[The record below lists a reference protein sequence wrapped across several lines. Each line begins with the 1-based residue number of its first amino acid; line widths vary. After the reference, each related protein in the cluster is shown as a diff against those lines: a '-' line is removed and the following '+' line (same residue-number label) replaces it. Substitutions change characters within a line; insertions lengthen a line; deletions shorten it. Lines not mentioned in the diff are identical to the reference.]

1 MLHDSIQPSGQHTG
15 NARVNFLHLPPWVPS
30 AGPDSAGVAPRS
42 LRAWV
47 STPGQLCDAVPTLGP
62 LSTDQHTQQ
71 QEPTLDFAD
80 NTRLQSHSG
89 RYRRHIVSLSDLIL
103 PTS

>member
-1 MLHDSIQPSGQHTG
+1 M
-15 NARVNFLHLPPWVPS
+15 
-30 AGPDSAGVAPRS
+30 
-42 LRAWV
+42 
-47 STPGQLCDAVPTLGP
+47 PTLDS

-89 RYRRHIVSLSDLIL
+89 RYRRGTFVSLLISFCPLLSRGIRLDLL
-103 PTS
+103 EGCAGGWL